1 MKSPNNEKSHAES
14 SMAIIGKNLSALRK
28 SKGVTRA
35 TVAYHA
41 NISMTT
47 LYKLETGKCG
57 NVGIWA
63 LFDLC
68 AYYGVEP
75 NTVLI
80 EGKYAHID
88 GE

>member
-1 MKSPNNEKSHAES
+1 
-14 SMAIIGKNLSALRK
+14 MAVIGQNLSGLRK
-28 SKGVTRA
+28 SKGLTRA

-68 AYYGVEP
+68 KYYDIKP
-75 NTVLI
+75 YTVLI
-80 EGKYAHID
+80 EGRY
-88 GE
+88 